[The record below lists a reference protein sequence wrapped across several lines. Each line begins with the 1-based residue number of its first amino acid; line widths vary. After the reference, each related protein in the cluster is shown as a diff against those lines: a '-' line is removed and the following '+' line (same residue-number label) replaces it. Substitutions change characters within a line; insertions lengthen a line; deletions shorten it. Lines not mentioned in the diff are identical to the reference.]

1 MPELSYR
8 EAVRNALATAMRRD
22 DDVFV
27 MGEDIAEMGGSM
39 GVTQGMLAE
48 FGPERVRNTP
58 ISEMAL
64 VGAGIGAAMQGM
76 RPVVEVMYED
86 FLTLSTEQLVNQA
99 AKHRYMSG
107 GQLKVP
113 LTIRTQG
120 GAGWSPGAQH
130 AQQLEAWFVHIP
142 GLKVVF
148 PATPTDVRGLLFA
161 SIYDDNP
168 VVFFEHRT
176 LYGIKEE
183 VPDEL
188 EPIPLGQARTHRQ
201 GEDVTVI
208 ATGRLVHE
216 ALAAAKEAEKE
227 GVSVEVVD
235 PRTLQPLDDDSLV
248 ASVKKTN
255 RCVVA
260 HEAVVRG
267 GFGAEVAALIQYG
280 AFDWLDA
287 PIERVGA
294 KFTPLPFA
302 PVMEEFVVPHAA
314 DVLEAIR
321 RTVGRS
327 DGN

>member
-8 EAVRNALATAMRRD
+8 EAVRDALSTAMRED
-22 DDVFV
+22 EDVFI

-39 GVTQGMLAE
+39 GVTQGMLDE

-58 ISEMAL
+58 ISEMAI

-76 RPVVEVMYED
+76 RPVVEIMYED
-86 FLTLSTEQLVNQA
+86 FLTLSLEQIVNQA

-107 GQLKVP
+107 GQVKVP

-130 AQQLEAWFVHIP
+130 AQQLEAWLVHIP

-148 PATPTDVRGLLFA
+148 ASTPDDVRGLLWS

-168 VVFFEHRT
+168 VIFFEHRT
-176 LYGIKEE
+176 LYGIKED

-188 EPIPLGQARTHRQ
+188 EPIPLGRGARAPRGRGRDRDRDRPARARVAGCRRGG
-201 GEDVTVI
+201 GEG
-208 ATGRLVHE
+208 GRVGRGRRSAH
-216 ALAAAKEAEKE
+216 APAARRGHARRLGEEDE
-227 GVSVEVVD
+227 
-235 PRTLQPLDDDSLV
+235 PR
-248 ASVKKTN
+248 
-255 RCVVA
+255 VVA
-260 HEAVVRG
+260 HEAVTRM
-267 GFGAEVAALIQYG
+267 GFGAEVAAVLQFQ

-294 KFTPLPFA
+294 KFAPLPFA
-302 PVMEEFVVPHAA
+302 PVMEEFVVPHSE

-327 DGN
+327 